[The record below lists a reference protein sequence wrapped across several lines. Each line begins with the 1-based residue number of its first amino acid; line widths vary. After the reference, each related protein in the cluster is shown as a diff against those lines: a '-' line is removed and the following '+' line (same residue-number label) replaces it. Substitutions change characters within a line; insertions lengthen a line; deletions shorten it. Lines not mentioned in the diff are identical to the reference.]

1 MPLSG
6 TQKTRLWLA
15 GASSL
20 VAVVG
25 LLFATDTIGG
35 DRNECSNHAVCGHD
49 NNTTIGD
56 RQPGSGDGR
65 NAAQER
71 KK

>member
-15 GASSL
+15 GGSSL
-20 VAVVG
+20 VAIVG
-25 LLFATDTIGG
+25 VLFATDTIGG
-35 DRNECSNHAVCGHD
+35 DRNECSNQAVCGHD
-49 NNTTIGD
+49 NTTTIGD
-56 RQPGSGDGR
+56 QQSDSRDGR
-65 NAAQER
+65 APAQER